1 MWLKK
6 LILYTLLIF
15 EIILA
20 GEVGDRCKPNAD
32 VTEGTCKSVMD
43 CEIAISSIMK
53 HGHHPFSRCGFSQ
66 TVEIVCCP
74 KRRFVTPKP
83 TVKPNPTP
91 TSAKFGER
99 SSRIADK
106 ECENIIK
113 ASLPPLNL
121 HIIGGENAS
130 IGEFPHMVALGYE
143 RTDGYDFLCGG
154 TLISQTY
161 VITAAHCIDTL
172 DQVKPS
178 IARMGTIEIGDRQ
191 WNKDTDKRIVD
202 IQTHPDYKRRT
213 KYHDLA
219 LLRLESPIELSM
231 ALGPLCLYTKTDDPK
246 IPLTVTGW
254 GKTSTTRDIKSSVLL
269 KANVTVVTRDKC
281 DESYTNWRKLPEGIS
296 ERQICAGDPEGLRD
310 TCQGDSG
317 GPLQGLTERDG
328 FYRLVGI
335 TSFGR
340 GCGSPVPGVYTRV
353 AHYLD
358 WVESVVWP

>member
-15 EIILA
+15 EIIFA

-106 ECENIIK
+106 

-143 RTDGYDFLCGG
+143 RTDGYDFL
-154 TLISQTY
+154 
-161 VITAAHCIDTL
+161 
-172 DQVKPS
+172 
-178 IARMGTIEIGDRQ
+178 
-191 WNKDTDKRIVD
+191 
-202 IQTHPDYKRRT
+202 
-213 KYHDLA
+213 
-219 LLRLESPIELSM
+219 LESPIELSM

-254 GKTSTTRDIKSSVLL
+254 GKTSTT
-269 KANVTVVTRDKC
+269 
-281 DESYTNWRKLPEGIS
+281 S
-296 ERQICAGDPEGLRD
+296 ERDCSDAG
-310 TCQGDSG
+310 
-317 GPLQGLTERDG
+317 
-328 FYRLVGI
+328 
-335 TSFGR
+335 
-340 GCGSPVPGVYTRV
+340 
-353 AHYLD
+353 
-358 WVESVVWP
+358 